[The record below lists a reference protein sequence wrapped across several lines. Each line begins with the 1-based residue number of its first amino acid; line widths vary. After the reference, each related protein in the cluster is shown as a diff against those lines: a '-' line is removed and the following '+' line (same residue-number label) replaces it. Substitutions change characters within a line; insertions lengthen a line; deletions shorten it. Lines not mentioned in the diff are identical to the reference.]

1 MAQRLC
7 GPRGRL
13 DEREVGSLL
22 TLVEFGLA
30 LAAILVAASLFTN
43 VVEILG
49 A

>member
-1 MAQRLC
+1 LAQRLG

-43 VVEILG
+43 AV
-49 A
+49 